1 MFKSLV
7 WRIRT
12 KWFSKPGPRR
22 YLMKANPQL
31 AAFNIG
37 DKSYGKPTIL
47 FPGSGSTLQVGK
59 FVSIADDV
67 VIMLG
72 GNHRV
77 DWITTYPLNGYFPEW
92 SNIKGHP
99 ATKGDVVVGN
109 DVWIGREALIMSGVT
124 IGDGAVVG
132 SRAVVTKN
140 VMPYSIVAGNP
151 AKHIRFRF
159 DEEAISELLAMAWW
173 NWPDDI
179 IAKAVPYL
187 LSNNIKALTDF
198 NYTRHEVK
206 YTEHNM

>member
-1 MFKSLV
+1 MFKRLV

-12 KWFSKPGPRR
+12 RWFSQPGPRR
-22 YLMKANPQL
+22 YLMKENPQL

-37 DKSYGKPTIL
+37 DKSYGEPTIL

-72 GNHRV
+72 GEHRI
-77 DWITTYPLNGYFPEW
+77 DWVTTYPLNRYFPEW

-159 DEEAISELLAMAWW
+159 DEEAISELVTMAWW

-179 IAKAVPYL
+179 IAEAVPYL
-187 LSNNIKALTDF
+187 LSNNIKALIDF
-198 NYTRHEVK
+198 NYTRREVK
-206 YTEHNM
+206 YAEQNI

>member
-1 MFKSLV
+1 MFESLA

-12 KWFSKPGPRR
+12 RWFSKPGPRR
-22 YLMKANPQL
+22 YLMNKNPQL
-31 AAFNIG
+31 AAFDIG

-92 SNIKGHP
+92 SNIEGHP
-99 ATKGDVVVGN
+99 ATKGDVVIGN

-151 AKHIRFRF
+151 ATHIRFRF
-159 DEEAISELLAMAWW
+159 DEKVISELLLIAWW
-173 NWPDDI
+173 NWSDEI
-179 IAKAVPYL
+179 IKKAVPYL
-187 LSNNIKALTDF
+187 LSNDSKALIKFSESMRQIKHD
-198 NYTRHEVK
+198 
-206 YTEHNM
+206 

>member
-1 MFKSLV
+1 MFKKLV

-12 KWFSKPGPRR
+12 RWFSQPGPRR
-22 YLMKANPQL
+22 YLMKENPQL

-37 DKSYGKPTIL
+37 DKSYGEPTIL

-72 GNHRV
+72 GEHRI
-77 DWITTYPLNGYFPEW
+77 DWVTTYPLNRYFPEW

-159 DEEAISELLAMAWW
+159 DEEAISELVTMAWW

-179 IAKAVPYL
+179 IAEAVPYL
-187 LSNNIKALTDF
+187 LSNNIKALIDF
-198 NYTRHEVK
+198 NYTRREVK
-206 YTEHNM
+206 YAEQNI

>member
-1 MFKSLV
+1 MNK
-7 WRIRT
+7 
-12 KWFSKPGPRR
+12 
-22 YLMKANPQL
+22 NPQL
-31 AAFNIG
+31 AAFDIG

-159 DEEAISELLAMAWW
+159 DEKVISELLLMAWW
-173 NWPDDI
+173 NWSDEI
-179 IAKAVPYL
+179 IKKAVPYL
-187 LSNNIKALTDF
+187 LSNDSKALIKFSESMRQIKHD
-198 NYTRHEVK
+198 
-206 YTEHNM
+206 